1 MYSCVGRALPKAS
14 RPGLQWLKGSPHSAL
29 QSCIS
34 GWHPPAGGAF
44 LPLYTGTC
52 GQMAAPGMGGLCPHA
67 LPLAPGSSAFPS
79 FTRDLPSHL
88 CVTWAPNGR
97 TDHPHPLKMTLCPP
111 APTPG
116 LRPYPPPPRVLGPS
130 TLEVFRRM
138 HFHWLLRAPPP
149 TPGPGGAAQTP
160 TGPSPTPASPRGC
173 LPGVGP
179 AGPRQAQNACAPVP
193 EQRACVNTPIQTS
206 DTHVHAA
213 VLMQVCSCRC
223 VPRA

>member
-88 CVTWAPNGR
+88 CVPCLDLGSKW
-97 TDHPHPLKMTLCPP
+97 TD
-111 APTPG
+111 
-116 LRPYPPPPRVLGPS
+116 RSPPPPQDDSLPPSPHPRPPALSTPSKGSRPEHPRGFQEDALPLAPESSPTYSRPRRCSSDPDRALPHPCFSQGLFARGGPCRS
-130 TLEVFRRM
+130 PTSSEC
-138 HFHWLLRAPPP
+138 LRACP
-149 TPGPGGAAQTP
+149 
-160 TGPSPTPASPRGC
+160 
-173 LPGVGP
+173 
-179 AGPRQAQNACAPVP
+179 
-193 EQRACVNTPIQTS
+193 
-206 DTHVHAA
+206 
-213 VLMQVCSCRC
+213 
-223 VPRA
+223 